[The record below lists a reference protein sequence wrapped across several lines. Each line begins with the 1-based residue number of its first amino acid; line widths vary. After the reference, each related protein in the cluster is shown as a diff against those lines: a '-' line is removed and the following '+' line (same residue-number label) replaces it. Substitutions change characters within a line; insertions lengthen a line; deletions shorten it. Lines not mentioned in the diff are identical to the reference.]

1 LLAPLR
7 EAVAAGVTLRG
18 VVLVLHGALVAD
30 GEDDADGATLAIAR
44 QIVGPRVPVI
54 ATVDLHVHTTVRM
67 VKEADV
73 LVFYHCYPHID
84 MFETGERAARVLEG
98 MVQRGARPV
107 SAFCKLNVHLPV
119 ERVNTQATA
128 EQVAVGTFAAFPPHI
143 RRVLGELEAMEWCL
157 AAGLGTTQP
166 WLDVTDLGFTFVIV
180 ADATVPGAVGLA
192 EEKSAELARELWDS
206 RDEFMPTADC
216 DGADATTSGA
226 PGDSTWLLQ
235 ELLKFQWPSSR
246 PALIPMVA
254 PEVVAL
260 ATHVGVGN
268 RFSSTIGGRR
278 DTKYAEPLLITA
290 AVEKLF
296 KVSSPELYHVF

>member
-1 LLAPLR
+1 
-7 EAVAAGVTLRG
+7 
-18 VVLVLHGALVAD
+18 
-30 GEDDADGATLAIAR
+30 
-44 QIVGPRVPVI
+44 
-54 ATVDLHVHTTVRM
+54 M

-206 RDEFMPTADC
+206 RDEFMPTADSLLPAADAVRTAFGHASC
-216 DGADATTSGA
+216 HETLVAVGDGADATTSGA